1 MVDTAIPEPTI
12 SELCRNNEAALLRYA
27 ARLTSGDWQ
36 QAQDITQEAM
46 VAAWRHS
53 DRLLAEPAAIRPWL
67 FTVVRNLVIDR
78 VRRQARRPAEVGPAA
93 LDGVAEPHDPIDKLL
108 TAHVVRDALA
118 TLSREHREVLT
129 LLYYQGRTV
138 AEAAQ
143 QLGIPAGT
151 VKSRS
156 YYALR
161 ALRGTLA
168 DAGLGRTL

>member
-1 MVDTAIPEPTI
+1 MVDAAIPASTI
-12 SELCRNNEAALLRYA
+12 SELCRDNEAALLRYA

-36 QAQDITQEAM
+36 QAQDVTQEAM

-53 DRLLAEPAAIRPWL
+53 ERLLAEPAAVRPWL

-78 VRRQARRPAEVGPAA
+78 VRRQRRRPAEVGPAA
-93 LDGVAEPHDPIDKLL
+93 LEGIAEPHDPIDKLL

-118 TLSREHREVLT
+118 TLSQDHREVLM
-129 LLYYQGRTV
+129 LLYYQGRSV

-143 QLGIPAGT
+143 ELGIPAGT

-161 ALRGTLA
+161 ALRHTLA
-168 DAGLGRTL
+168 DADLAVTI